1 MEKKADIHFRVS
13 KREKEHIVKLAKEN
27 NQSISEYAR
36 TIIVNAADF
45 KVSEFDCETVTE
57 KNKNIK
63 HRKKDI
69 RLTEQ
74 ELNTII
80 NKAETAGIS
89 SSEYIRKCINR
100 NVVVVIPGIKDLT
113 KQVIKIGVNLNQLTL
128 LAHQGSIK
136 EVDLFSCKD
145 SLDKILDQLIKLREK
160 GDRSGNDHVP

>member
-1 MEKKADIHFRVS
+1 MEEKADIHFRVS

-45 KVSEFDCETVTE
+45 KVPELDCETETE
-57 KNKNIK
+57 KNTSVK

-74 ELNTII
+74 ELNTIK
-80 NKAETAGIS
+80 NNAEAAGIS
-89 SSEYIRKCINR
+89 PSEYMRKCINS

-113 KQVIKIGVNLNQLTL
+113 KQVIKIGVNLNQLTM

-136 EVDLFSCKD
+136 EVDLFSCKE
-145 SLDKILDQLIKLREK
+145 SLDKILDQLIRLQEK
-160 GDRSGNDHVP
+160 GDRSGNNHIP